1 VAESIQIPESL
12 PPRNGADRRR
22 EPTRMMSRYTMVG
35 RRRRNRRLSDPQSS
49 YYVDWI
55 EGGYLWA
62 LVGVLGLIVIDTFS
76 TLYIIGHGG
85 GEANPI
91 MRWML
96 ELSPIS
102 FALVKLATA
111 VAAFLLLSVHR
122 YFPVARALV
131 TVLLVAYGLLVGYHV
146 LLLLR
151 IHG

>member
-1 VAESIQIPESL
+1 VAETIQDSQPL

-22 EPTRMMSRYTMVG
+22 EPTRMMSRYTIVG
-35 RRRRNRRLSDPQSS
+35 RRRRNRRLSDPQAS

-55 EGGYLWA
+55 GGGYLWA
-62 LVGVLGLIVIDTFS
+62 LVGVLVLIAIDTFS
-76 TLYIIGHGG
+76 TLYIISNGG

-102 FALVKLATA
+102 FALVKLASA
-111 VAAFLLLSVHR
+111 VGAFLLMAVHR
-122 YFPVARALV
+122 FFPVARALV
-131 TVLLVAYGLLVGYHV
+131 TLLLAAYGLLVCYHV
-146 LLLLR
+146 LLLIR

>member
-1 VAESIQIPESL
+1 MQNPQPL
-12 PPRNGADRRR
+12 PARNGADRRQQ
-22 EPTRMMSRYTMVG
+22 PTRMLSRYTIVG
-35 RRRRNRRLSDPQSS
+35 RRRRNRRLSDPQVS

-76 TLYIIGHGG
+76 TLYIISRGG

-102 FALVKLATA
+102 FALVKLASA
-111 VAAFLLLSVHR
+111 IAAFLLMAVHR
-122 YFPVARALV
+122 FFPIARSLV
-131 TVLLVAYGLLVGYHV
+131 TVLLAAYGLLVCYHV
-146 LLLLR
+146 VLLFR
-151 IHG
+151 IHS